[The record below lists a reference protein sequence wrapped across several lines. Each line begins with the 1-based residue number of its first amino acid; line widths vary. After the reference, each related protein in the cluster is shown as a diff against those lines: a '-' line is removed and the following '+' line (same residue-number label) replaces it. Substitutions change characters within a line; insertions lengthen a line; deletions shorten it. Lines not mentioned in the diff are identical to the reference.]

1 MPVPW
6 TVALVFYYSARPS
19 FTGDKLKTETFRM
32 IGLDKT
38 AFPRRILPWPHL
50 DLEKTVPL
58 AIFRRSMV
66 KDNGDVPNKNPN

>member
-1 MPVPW
+1 
-6 TVALVFYYSARPS
+6 
-19 FTGDKLKTETFRM
+19 M